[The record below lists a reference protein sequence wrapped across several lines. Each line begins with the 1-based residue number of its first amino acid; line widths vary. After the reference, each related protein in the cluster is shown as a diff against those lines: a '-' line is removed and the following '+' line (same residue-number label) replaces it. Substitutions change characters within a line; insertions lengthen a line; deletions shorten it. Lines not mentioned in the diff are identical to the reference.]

1 MSYSVIPPYIL
12 RNIIDN
18 CAGPQQ
24 ESARRTLTHVQQLMA
39 EPHRVIAP
47 ADIARPG
54 QVSLRDRRLAE
65 IALKPAL
72 KIAIGNIE

>member
-24 ESARRTLTHVQQLMA
+24 IASALVR
-39 EPHRVIAP
+39 
-47 ADIARPG
+47 
-54 QVSLRDRRLAE
+54 
-65 IALKPAL
+65 
-72 KIAIGNIE
+72 